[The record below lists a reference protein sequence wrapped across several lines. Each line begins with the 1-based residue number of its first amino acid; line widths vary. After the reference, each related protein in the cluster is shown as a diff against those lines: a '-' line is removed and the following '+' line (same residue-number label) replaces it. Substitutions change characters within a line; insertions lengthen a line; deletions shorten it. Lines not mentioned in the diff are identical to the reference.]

1 MLNQLAPVELLIAT
15 HNQGKVRELRGLLA
29 AFAWLRLHSLAEFTH
44 VKAVEETGST
54 FTANAILKAESYSRQ
69 CGRLTLAD
77 DSGLEVDALHGA
89 PGVFSARYGGP
100 GLTDAQRAE
109 RLLAELAATDGDSRR
124 ARCVCAV
131 ALVQPM
137 GEQPMIFQG
146 VCTGSISRIRV
157 GRAVH
162 G

>member
-124 ARCVCAV
+124 ARFVCAV

-137 GEQPMIFQG
+137 DGQPMIFQG